1 MSFGHQPV
9 EGKAGFGVR
18 RGSAAAY
25 QTGLTEMRYTAGL
38 EVSTKIDIKP
48 GELRC
53 PRCFSKD
60 VVDSAPRG
68 FRDEFMAAWSRTPK
82 HCRACGRRFYVRVRK
97 AEDPDESLSTGP
109 DAENRDDPPSPPTET

>member
-1 MSFGHQPV
+1 MN
-9 EGKAGFGVR
+9 A
-18 RGSAAAY
+18 
-25 QTGLTEMRYTAGL
+25 MRYTAGL

-60 VVDSAPRG
+60 VAVSAPRG
-68 FRDEFMAAWSRTPK
+68 FRDEFMAAWGRAPK

-97 AEDPDESLSTGP
+97 AEEPDESLPTGP
-109 DAENRDDPPSPPTET
+109 DPGNPDDPSSPPTGT